1 MHRLMC
7 VQTVAYFD
15 RSVIAHHAQ
24 VIILD
29 EAHERTVQTDVLMG
43 LLKKIKVSSSHHVAT
58 SFCTASK
65 SSSCDDTLRALL
77 PAVCILVSSTV
88 SHAHPLPMQHR
99 I

>member
-7 VQTVAYFD
+7 AHIGFYFKH
-15 RSVIAHHAQ
+15 SVNTHHAQ

-43 LLKKIKVSSSHHVAT
+43 LLKKIKVSSSYNFAT

-77 PAVCILVSSTV
+77 PACLVISTV
-88 SHAHPLPMQHR
+88 SHAKPHPSQHNT
-99 I
+99 